1 MYNSGMNYS
10 PYPRLSFAHR
20 WVGRT
25 RRFNFIVTI
34 TLALGL
40 ARTFL
45 QHHKSFNVLQ
55 ILKGWSPLPVLL
67 EDTISLKPFMV

>member
-40 ARTFL
+40 VRTFL
-45 QHHKSFNVLQ
+45 
-55 ILKGWSPLPVLL
+55 
-67 EDTISLKPFMV
+67 